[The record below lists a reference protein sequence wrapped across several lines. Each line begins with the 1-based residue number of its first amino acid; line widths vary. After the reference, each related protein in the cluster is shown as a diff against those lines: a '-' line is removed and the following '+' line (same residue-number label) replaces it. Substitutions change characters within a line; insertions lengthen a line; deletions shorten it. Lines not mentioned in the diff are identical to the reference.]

1 MMKNVFKFPFA
12 KIMFS
17 LCCLLL
23 SMQGFA
29 QIVTVKGVNTVT
41 YATVLTAPEKEKAY
55 RAAQVAAVERYF
67 AEKGESESEN
77 FEAIQAKVEANLEK
91 FVLSTVV
98 INEQDQ
104 VGLRKYSISVKV
116 ELNVAKLN
124 TTLRNASTAGKT
136 ANLEKSQ
143 MVYVFVAREVA
154 SVKSFDDRVVKRE
167 EINAER
173 TVAAS
178 KSVKGKESESVKV
191 QSVATSGAK
200 SVNAKVAVN
209 QSVSVETGGSTTRR
223 SDDVAFKLLP
233 MGNQKTSTTS
243 VFSQAGFSVA
253 DPEFVLTDN
262 DLRSVNDDY
271 SKGND
276 LAPTTIRAVVQSLR
290 KSQVPYLVLAT
301 FDVNAPSEDPAT
313 GLQRVSV
320 SVTGRVLDLTS
331 NIPREVASVPPIQ
344 YYGVGADNATARTK
358 ALKDAS
364 IAAAK
369 EVVSRLN
376 AAGVH

>member
-1 MMKNVFKFPFA
+1 MMIQLNKLL
-12 KIMFS
+12 ITICGM
-17 LCCLLL
+17 LL
-23 SMQGFA
+23 SVSCFA

-41 YATVLTAPEKEKAY
+41 YATVLTAPEKEKSY

-67 AEKGESESEN
+67 AEKGEAESEN
-77 FEAIQAKVEANLEK
+77 FEAIQAKVEANLDK
-91 FVLSTVV
+91 FILSTVV
-98 INEQDQ
+98 LNEQDQ
-104 VGLRKYSISVKV
+104 PGLRKYSITVKV

-124 TTLRNASTAGKT
+124 TTLRSSSVAGKT
-136 ANLEKSQ
+136 PGAEKSQ

-167 EINAER
+167 EVNLER
-173 TVAAS
+173 SVAAS
-178 KSVKGKESESVKV
+178 KSIKTKEGESVKGN
-191 QSVATSGAK
+191 SVATNGSKNGT
-200 SVNAKVAVN
+200 AKVALN
-209 QSVSVETGGSTTRR
+209 QTINVETGGSTTRR
-223 SDDVAFKLLP
+223 SDDVGYKLLP

-243 VFSQAGFSVA
+243 VFSQAGFAVA
-253 DPEFVLTDN
+253 DPEFVLADS
-262 DLRSVNDDY
+262 DLKAVNDDY

-276 LAPTTIRAVVQSLR
+276 LAPSTIRAVVQSLR

-301 FDVNAPSEDPAT
+301 FDVNAPIQDQAT

-320 SVTGRVLDLTS
+320 SVTGRVLDLT
-331 NIPREVASVPPIQ
+331 NGIPREVAAVPPVQ
-344 YYGVGADNATARTK
+344 YFGVGADNASAMTK